1 MVLIVALE
9 ERANHQEIEFQ
20 ATQPNEAQRGGVAG
34 WRALAHE
41 QWRTGDARAAQP
53 SCHLWAARG
62 GEALAGDL
70 PPSCRCSQPWQSERE
85 WIEGC
90 AWVCVREG
98 NEQTTERHH
107 VVLVRVC
114 VRLCVLDNERA
125 RIVLYPAAAP
135 AAD

>member
-1 MVLIVALE
+1 LVLIVALE

-34 WRALAHE
+34 WRALAQE

-85 WIEGC
+85 SGLRG
-90 AWVCVREG
+90 VRG
-98 NEQTTERHH
+98 R
-107 VVLVRVC
+107 VRV
-114 VRLCVLDNERA
+114 RKGRERA
-125 RIVLYPAAAP
+125 NNGARERVFRSDKKGEL
-135 AAD
+135 

>member
-1 MVLIVALE
+1 MLP
-9 ERANHQEIEFQ
+9 
-20 ATQPNEAQRGGVAG
+20 ATQDHRGTPRHIEKRTSRIGRPILCSHRAG
-34 WRALAHE
+34 WRALAQE
-41 QWRTGDARAAQP
+41 QWRTGDARARP
-53 SCHLWAARG
+53 SCRVTC

>member
-85 WIEGC
+85 SGLRG
-90 AWVCVREG
+90 VRG
-98 NEQTTERHH
+98 R
-107 VVLVRVC
+107 VRV
-114 VRLCVLDNERA
+114 RKGRERA
-125 RIVLYPAAAP
+125 NNGARERVFRSDKKGEL
-135 AAD
+135 

>member
-1 MVLIVALE
+1 LVLIVALE

-53 SCHLWAARG
+53 SCHLCAARER
-62 GEALAGDL
+62 EALAGDL

-85 WIEGC
+85 SGLRGVC
-90 AWVCVREG
+90 VGVCVCVREG
-98 NEQTTERHH
+98 NEQTTEREH
-107 VVLVRVC
+107 VFRSDKKGEL
-114 VRLCVLDNERA
+114 
-125 RIVLYPAAAP
+125 
-135 AAD
+135 